1 MGIEKLSEKRQGGG
15 RVITVNGTRV
25 EMHGDDAILE
35 AETMCAL
42 HVMMEIGKE
51 AARKR
56 ILEDVDFTLNFAE
69 SEKIKGGA
77 GVDL

>member
-1 MGIEKLSEKRQGGG
+1 MIN
-15 RVITVNGTRV
+15 VNGPRV
-25 EMHGDDAILE
+25 EMHGDNATLE

-42 HVMMEIGKE
+42 HVMQEILKE
-51 AARKR
+51 QYGEETARKR